1 MKRST
6 NKRKKGLD
14 FQDWIKKFLEEK
26 GWTVHNQRPVG
37 KLVGKNY
44 ISQRNDI
51 FGCVD
56 LIAKKENKPTI
67 WIQASLS
74 PNLEKRLK
82 EFLQLGN
89 IWNSEDLVQV
99 WIKRKSGLVDIFQ
112 VFGTELHLVGKIIR
126 RKFYKLKNFEF

>member
-1 MKRST
+1 MKKST
-6 NKRKKGLD
+6 RKKGLD
-14 FQDWIKKFLEEK
+14 FQDWIKRFLEERD
-26 GWTVHNQRPVG
+26 WIVHNQKPMG
-37 KLVGKNY
+37 KLIKGNY

-56 LIAKKENKPTI
+56 LIAKKEEKPTI
-67 WIQASLS
+67 WIQATLN

-112 VFGTELHLVGKIIR
+112 LFGTELLPIGKIIR
-126 RKFYKLKNFEF
+126 RKFYKLQNFEF